1 MLRKKLKTML
11 GKGVVAASAIVMSS
25 TAALA
30 QESSRILEGQGEY
43 LADTMPLWKE
53 VVLIICFI
61 AGCLAILFGG
71 WQFLKKYVLAKSDH
85 EKSFT
90 LGEMV
95 AAMVIGGIIAFPS
108 AGMLFGQDI
117 STGQQDVQ
125 EINSDAFS
133 TGE

>member
-1 MLRKKLKTML
+1 MLRKKIKSML
-11 GKGVVAASAIVMSS
+11 GKGVVAASALAVSS
-25 TAALA
+25 TAAFA
-30 QESSRILEGQGEY
+30 QESNRILEGQGEY
-43 LADTMPLWKE
+43 LSEAMPLWKE
-53 VVLIICFI
+53 VVLIVCFI

-95 AAMVIGGIIAFPS
+95 AAMVVGGIIAFPS

-117 STGQQDVQ
+117 STGKQEVQ
-125 EINSDAFS
+125 EISSDAFA

>member
-1 MLRKKLKTML
+1 M
-11 GKGVVAASAIVMSS
+11 
-25 TAALA
+25 
-30 QESSRILEGQGEY
+30 Q
-43 LADTMPLWKE
+43 
-53 VVLIICFI
+53 
-61 AGCLAILFGG
+61 GCLAILFGG